1 MEAIYFLFLFIF
13 IISKVRKLFWNLN
26 KTIKNF
32 EDSNEHI
39 IKPLCTNI
47 FKDHA
52 TSHLTITKTSVVNEF
67 LCMRVCV
74 FALIVSYSLWPHGLQ
89 PSRLLCPWDF
99 PGKNTGVF
107 CQFLLQGIFPTH
119 GSNLPVLC
127 LLHWQVGSL
136 SLAQP
141 GKQYVPGLSNFNL
154 DFLCN

>member
-67 LCMRVCV
+67 LCMCVCGV
-74 FALIVSYSLWPHGLQ
+74 CAHCVLLIVTPWTAALQAPLSMGFPRQEYWVASYSFKGSSQ
-89 PSRLLCPWDF
+89 PRSWTLVSCIGRWILYCWVTREAHVICIL
-99 PGKNTGVF
+99 
-107 CQFLLQGIFPTH
+107 
-119 GSNLPVLC
+119 
-127 LLHWQVGSL
+127 
-136 SLAQP
+136 
-141 GKQYVPGLSNFNL
+141 
-154 DFLCN
+154 

>member
-67 LCMRVCV
+67 LCMCVCGV
-74 FALIVSYSLWPHGLQ
+74 CAHCVLLIVTPWTAALQ
-89 PSRLLCPWDF
+89 APLSMGF
-99 PGKNTGVF
+99 PRQEYWSV
-107 CQFLLQGIFPTH
+107 
-119 GSNLPVLC
+119 LPVP
-127 LLHWQVGSL
+127 S
-136 SLAQP
+136 P
-141 GKQYVPGLSNFNL
+141 GNLSNPRIQPACLMSPALAGGF
-154 DFLCN
+154 FIPSTTWEAIRSWFIQF

>member
-99 PGKNTGVF
+99 PGKNTG
-107 CQFLLQGIFPTH
+107 
-119 GSNLPVLC
+119 LPVTPSRDLPNPGVEPSFPA
-127 LLHWQVGSL
+127 LAGGSFIAEL
-136 SLAQP
+136 P
-141 GKQYVPGLSNFNL
+141 GKPMLYVFYRNL
-154 DFLCN
+154 EKKEKEKKKG